1 MEAIQNYSRRDFVKT
16 IGLASGGLLLAANSS
31 LFASE
36 STSTI
41 ETFNPNLFV
50 YLQTDGT
57 LTLIASRSEMGN
69 GVRTS
74 LPSIIADEMEADWSK
89 VVVQQ
94 ALGDAKYGDQNTDGS
109 RSILYLYETMRKMGA
124 TAKALL
130 ITAAAQKWN
139 VPEAECI
146 AQHHFIVHN
155 SGKKLGFGELA
166 ATAKTLELPKNVTL
180 KNPKDFNYIGK
191 TLKSVDVGNY
201 ANGSAVFGIDKRIP
215 NMKFVA
221 IA

>member
-36 STSTI
+36 SSTAI

-74 LPSIIADEMEADWSK
+74 LPSIIS
-89 VVVQQ
+89 
-94 ALGDAKYGDQNTDGS
+94 
-109 RSILYLYETMRKMGA
+109 
-124 TAKALL
+124 
-130 ITAAAQKWN
+130 
-139 VPEAECI
+139 
-146 AQHHFIVHN
+146 
-155 SGKKLGFGELA
+155 
-166 ATAKTLELPKNVTL
+166 
-180 KNPKDFNYIGK
+180 
-191 TLKSVDVGNY
+191 
-201 ANGSAVFGIDKRIP
+201 
-215 NMKFVA
+215 
-221 IA
+221 

>member
-94 ALGDAKYGDQNTDGS
+94 ALMAIK
-109 RSILYLYETMRKMGA
+109 ILMALEVSYTFMTLCEKWALQPRLYS
-124 TAKALL
+124 LL
-130 ITAAAQKWN
+130 
-139 VPEAECI
+139 
-146 AQHHFIVHN
+146 
-155 SGKKLGFGELA
+155 
-166 ATAKTLELPKNVTL
+166 LPL
-180 KNPKDFNYIGK
+180 KNGTF
-191 TLKSVDVGNY
+191 LKQNVSLNIILLYTVVVKN
-201 ANGSAVFGIDKRIP
+201 
-215 NMKFVA
+215 
-221 IA
+221 

>member
-36 STSTI
+36 SSTTI

-74 LPSIIADEMEADWSK
+74 LPSIIADEMEA
-89 VVVQQ
+89 
-94 ALGDAKYGDQNTDGS
+94 
-109 RSILYLYETMRKMGA
+109 E
-124 TAKALL
+124 
-130 ITAAAQKWN
+130 
-139 VPEAECI
+139 
-146 AQHHFIVHN
+146 
-155 SGKKLGFGELA
+155 
-166 ATAKTLELPKNVTL
+166 
-180 KNPKDFNYIGK
+180 
-191 TLKSVDVGNY
+191 
-201 ANGSAVFGIDKRIP
+201 
-215 NMKFVA
+215 
-221 IA
+221 